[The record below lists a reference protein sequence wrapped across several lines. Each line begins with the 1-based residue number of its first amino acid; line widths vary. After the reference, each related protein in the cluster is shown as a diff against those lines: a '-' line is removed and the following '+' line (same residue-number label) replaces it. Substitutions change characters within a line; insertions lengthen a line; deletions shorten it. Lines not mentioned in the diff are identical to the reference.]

1 MKSEEVV
8 ILGCGVSGL
17 TCGIRL
23 LREGFRVRIEASS
36 LPPDTTSNVAAA
48 YWYPYKVSP
57 QDKVLKWAA
66 ASYRKFLE
74 LSRLSESGVSMFE
87 LLKIY
92 DRKMD
97 PPFWKDAVNSFR
109 RADSDSL
116 PEGYIDG
123 FLAEV
128 PRIETPNYMRY
139 LVNTFT
145 ALGGTIRKLD
155 EELDSISSL
164 NGNAGLIINC
174 SGLGAGKLF
183 ADKAVFP
190 IRGQI
195 ARVTNPGLTRCINDE
210 MGPLAVSYIVPR
222 SYDCILGGTAEEN
235 NWSLEVDP
243 ETADNILRK
252 CSILEPA
259 LKGARVLDHRVGLRP
274 GRTEVR
280 LELEQLSDGRALIH
294 NYGHGGAGFTLSW
307 GCAEEVLELAEDY
320 ISST

>member
-23 LREGFRVRIEASS
+23 LEEGFDVRIEASS

-66 ASYRKFLE
+66 ASYRKFVE
-74 LSRLSESGVSMFE
+74 LSLLPESGVSMFE

-92 DRKMD
+92 DRKM
-97 PPFWKDAVNSFR
+97 PEPFWKSAVNSFR
-109 RADSDSL
+109 RAHSDLL

-128 PRIETPNYMRY
+128 PRIETPVYMQY

-145 ALGGTIRKLD
+145 SLGGTIRKLD
-155 EELDSISSL
+155 KELDSISSL
-164 NGNAGLIINC
+164 NGNRGLIVNC
-174 SGLGAGKLF
+174 SGLGAGRLLG
-183 ADKAVFP
+183 DEEVFP

-195 ARVTNPGLTRCINDE
+195 VRVTNPGLTRCINDE

-222 SYDCILGGTAEEN
+222 SSDCILGGTAEEGD
-235 NWSLEVDP
+235 WSLEVDP
-243 ETADNILRK
+243 ETADSILRK
-252 CSILEPA
+252 CSMLEPA
-259 LKGARVLDHRVGLRP
+259 LKETRVLEHRVGLRP

-280 LELEQLSDGRALIH
+280 LELEQSSDGRAFIH

-307 GCAEEVLELAEDY
+307 GCAEEVLELAEGY
-320 ISST
+320 ILST

>member
-23 LREGFRVRIEASS
+23 LEEGVNVRIEASS

-48 YWYPYKVSP
+48 YWYPYRVSP
-57 QDKVLKWAA
+57 QNKVLKWAA

-74 LSRLSESGVSMFE
+74 LSRVPDSGISMFE
-87 LLKIY
+87 LLKVY
-92 DRKMD
+92 DREMD

-109 RADSDSL
+109 RANSDLL
-116 PEGYIDG
+116 PVGYIDG

-128 PRIETPNYMRY
+128 PRIETPVYMRY
-139 LVNTFT
+139 LVNTFIT
-145 ALGGTIRKLD
+145 LGGKINKLD
-155 EELDSISSL
+155 KELDSISSL
-164 NGNAGLIINC
+164 NGTAGLIVNC

-183 ADKAVFP
+183 TDKEVFP

-195 ARVTNPGLTRCINDE
+195 VRVTNPGLTRCINDE
-210 MGPLAVSYIVPR
+210 MGPLALSYIVPR

-252 CSILEPA
+252 CGTLEPR
-259 LKGARVLDHRVGLRP
+259 LKEARVLDHRVGLRP

-280 LELEQLSDGRALIH
+280 LELEQSSDGHALIH

-307 GCAEEVLELAEDY
+307 GCAEDVLELAREY
-320 ISST
+320 ISG